1 MSESTNDSSI
11 STSAGAEES
20 SSISEILDHLPPEVA
35 AALGKSTKPEP
46 APKADD
52 ETEES
57 TDVSEE
63 TETPEQS
70 AEEETDEEATEED
83 QSDEEADKEADG
95 ADNKG
100 RTLEKLEK
108 RIDRITRK
116 RREAET
122 ALEELREEHDR
133 LKGEFESRAPIRLE
147 PTPEDP
153 LADIETADDLESKVS
168 AAKKVRSWALANPD
182 GATVTN
188 ADGSERYVDRA
199 EMAKFIAQ
207 TDALLADHAPAR
219 REYLREREAILPEAR
234 ATYPDLFK
242 PGTQAHQVMVDT
254 LKRVPALK
262 RLPGFEMV
270 IGDALRG
277 MEARMNDA
285 KPKDADAKKSAPAP
299 AKAKVI
305 APAIPKSSPS
315 RPPQSTGKEKGRNLD
330 RVIAGGGIDD
340 LANYFAAA

>member
-1 MSESTNDSSI
+1 MSESTNDSS
-11 STSAGAEES
+11 STSDGNEGSTA
-20 SSISEILDHLPPEVA
+20 ISDILDHLPPEVA
-35 AALGKSTKPEP
+35 AALGQTKNAKPDEP
-46 APKADD
+46 APTD
-52 ETEES
+52 TEEE
-57 TDVSEE
+57 TDEAEE

-70 AEEETDEEATEED
+70 AEEETDEEATEEE
-83 QSDEEADKEADG
+83 QSDEEADKETDG
-95 ADNKG
+95 KG
-100 RTLEKLEK
+100 RALEKLEK

-133 LKGEFESRAPIRLE
+133 LKGEFESRTPIRLE

-168 AAKKVRSWALANPD
+168 AAKKVRAWALANPD

-207 TDALLADHAPAR
+207 TDALLTDHAPSR
-219 REYLREREAILPEAR
+219 REYLRERKAILPEAR

-242 PGTQAHQVMVDT
+242 PGTQQYQVMVDT
-254 LKRVPALK
+254 LKQVPALK

-270 IGDALRG
+270 IGDSLLGMQLR
-277 MEARMNDA
+277 MERAA
-285 KPKDADAKKSAPAP
+285 KSKDADAKKSAPTAGKS
-299 AKAKVI
+299 KAI
-305 APAIPKSSPS
+305 APAIPKPSAS
-315 RPPQSTGKEKGRNLD
+315 RPPNSTGKEKGRNLD

>member
-1 MSESTNDSSI
+1 MSESTNDSSS
-11 STSAGAEES
+11 STSAGNEGSTA
-20 SSISEILDHLPPEVA
+20 ISDILDHLPPEVA
-35 AALGKSTKPEP
+35 AALGRSKDAKPAEP

-52 ETEES
+52 DTEES

-70 AEEETDEEATEED
+70 AEEETDEE
-83 QSDEEADKEADG
+83 QSDEEADKETDG
-95 ADNKG
+95 KG

-133 LKGEFESRAPIRLE
+133 LKGEFESRTPIRLE
-147 PTPEDP
+147 PSPEDP
-153 LADIETADDLESKVS
+153 LADIETATDLESKVS
-168 AAKKVRSWALANPD
+168 AAKKVRAWALSNPD

-188 ADGSERYVDRA
+188 PDGTERYVDRA

-207 TDALLADHAPAR
+207 TDALLTDHAPAR
-219 REYLREREAILPEAR
+219 KEYLREREAVLPEAKS
-234 ATYPDLFK
+234 TYPDLFK
-242 PGTQAHQVMVDT
+242 PGTQQHQVLIDT
-254 LKRVPALK
+254 LKQVPALK
-262 RLPGFEMV
+262 RLPGYEMV
-270 IGDALRG
+270 IGDALLG
-277 MEARMNDA
+277 MQLRMERAA
-285 KPKDADAKKSAPAP
+285 KSKDADAKKSAPTAGKS
-299 AKAKVI
+299 KAI
-305 APAIPKSSPS
+305 APAIPKPSAS
-315 RPPQSTGKEKGRNLD
+315 RPPNSTGKEKGRNLD

>member
-1 MSESTNDSSI
+1 MSESTNDSSTSDGNEGSTAI
-11 STSAGAEES
+11 SD
-20 SSISEILDHLPPEVA
+20 ILDHLPPEVA
-35 AALGKSTKPEP
+35 AALGRSKSEP

-52 ETEES
+52 GTEES

-70 AEEETDEEATEED
+70 AEEETDEEATEEE
-83 QSDEEADKEADG
+83 QSDEEADKETDG
-95 ADNKG
+95 KG
-100 RTLEKLEK
+100 RALEKLEK

-133 LKGEFESRAPIRLE
+133 LKGEFESRTPIRLE

-168 AAKKVRSWALANPD
+168 AAKKVRAWALANPD

-207 TDALLADHAPAR
+207 TDALLTDHAPAR
-219 REYLREREAILPEAR
+219 KEYLREREAILPEAKS
-234 ATYPDLFK
+234 TYPDLFK
-242 PGTQAHQVMVDT
+242 PGTQQHQVLIDT
-254 LKRVPALK
+254 LKQVPALK
-262 RLPGFEMV
+262 RLPGYEMV
-270 IGDALRG
+270 IGDALLG
-277 MEARMNDA
+277 MQLRMERAA
-285 KPKDADAKKSAPAP
+285 KSKDADATKKSAPTAGKS
-299 AKAKVI
+299 KAI
-305 APAIPKSSPS
+305 APAIPKPSAS
-315 RPPQSTGKEKGRNLD
+315 RPPTSTGKEKGRNLD